1 MKMTVISMRIGSL
14 ALVLLLLLS
23 LGGSQELAAGS
34 NKPPV
39 ASFIFSPSTPDVNT
53 PVVFNAGASKD
64 PDGRI
69 LKYEWDLNGD
79 KVFEEVS
86 SSPIIKKLFDSSGT
100 FKITLRVTDN
110 GGLTASIT
118 KTITIKDAIVL
129 IRRAIVPAKVKRGT
143 SFKVTVKLKANK
155 LLKGLGL
162 DEDIPKGWQSRV
174 IDSGGAMVKKSE
186 LQWLWAQEL
195 KPGDLK
201 NVSYEVTLPR
211 SAKTGRV
218 ALDGVVSS
226 FSPKFKLKVVGDSE
240 VQVN

>member
-1 MKMTVISMRIGSL
+1 M
-14 ALVLLLLLS
+14 ALLLLALS
-23 LGGSQELAAGS
+23 GSQELTAGP

-39 ASFIFSPSTPDVNT
+39 ASFTFSGFAPDINT
-53 PVVFNAGASKD
+53 PVVFNASASKD
-64 PDGRI
+64 PDGKI
-69 LKYEWDLNGD
+69 VKYEWDFNGD
-79 KVFEEVS
+79 GVFEES
-86 SSPIIKKLFDSSGT
+86 TNSPTVKKLFDNSGT

-110 GGLTASIT
+110 GGLTASTT
-118 KTITIKDAIVL
+118 KTITIRDAIVL

-143 SFKVTVKLKANK
+143 SFKVTVKLKVNK
-155 LLKGLGL
+155 PLKGLGL

-174 IDSGGAMVKKSE
+174 IDSGGAMVKRSE

-195 KPGDLK
+195 KAGEIK
-201 NVSYEVTLPR
+201 TVIYEVTPPP

-218 ALDGVVSS
+218 ALDGMVSS

>member
-1 MKMTVISMRIGSL
+1 MKVISMRIGGL

-23 LGGSQELAAGS
+23 LGGPQELTAGP
-34 NKPPV
+34 NKSPV
-39 ASFIFSPSTPDVNT
+39 ASFTFSAFTPDINT
-53 PVVFNAGASKD
+53 PVVFNASASKD
-64 PDGRI
+64 PDGKI
-69 LKYEWDLNGD
+69 IKYEWDFNGD
-79 KVFEEVS
+79 KVFEES
-86 SSPIIKKLFDSSGT
+86 TNSPLIKKLFDNSGT

-110 GGLTASIT
+110 GGLTASAT

-129 IRRAIVPAKVKRGT
+129 IRRAIVPTQVKRGT
-143 SFKVTVKLKANK
+143 SFKVTVKLKVNK
-155 LLKGLGL
+155 PLKGLGL
-162 DEDIPKGWQSRV
+162 DEDIPKGWQSKV

-195 KPGDLK
+195 KPGEVK
-201 NVSYEVTLPR
+201 TVSYEVTLPR
-211 SAKTGRV
+211 SAKTGRT